1 MHNLSSSFFFLRLNF
16 VFYYFL
22 GMNEN
27 VILQQH
33 IRCYNKWLVTLKFN
47 CSLLRYETNALA
59 FVSTTY

>member
-1 MHNLSSSFFFLRLNF
+1 MHNLSSFFFALEF
-16 VFYYFL
+16 CFYYFL

-27 VILQQH
+27 VIRQQH